1 MVSTRD
7 LSITSRR
14 SDLNPPRHPEGRTA
28 GFTLIESMIAALILT
43 VGLLALSGMQGL
55 SLGRNVDAFELS
67 RIANLG
73 SDILERIQ
81 FNRFHATDYNNLTVS
96 STAPCPT
103 SGIGPMALGDCSQ
116 WRQRLLG
123 SGLPDVQGQISA
135 VPIVTTPSLNQTQ
148 VTVTI
153 SWTGS
158 THSDTSKRRPKTVQ
172 VQAIVTPE

>member
-7 LSITSRR
+7 LPVTARCSDPSPTHRPKRR
-14 SDLNPPRHPEGRTA
+14 AA

-43 VGLLALSGMQGL
+43 IGLLALSGMQGF
-55 SLGRNVDAFELS
+55 SLGRNVDASELS

-96 STAPCPT
+96 STATCPT

-116 WRQRLLG
+116 WRQRLLL

-135 VPIVTTPSLNQTQ
+135 IPIVTTPPLNQTQ

-153 SWTGS
+153 RWTGS
-158 THSDTSKRRPKTVQ
+158 VHSDTSVRRPKTVQ